1 MTFSGNASLG
11 VDCLQVM
18 QTVVSI
24 NQSAVKALS
33 SSLKY
38 SIFPFQQ
45 FSQMV
50 DSSSNIS
57 PYGLVTQVSLELS
70 WQLLRYN
77 IFLTTFPLQRILGLD
92 DEKIK
97 GFMKRDFALDAGI
110 FFFNICQILASHFF
124 VTYKVPFCSL
134 FLSDF
139 YLNIK
144 QNFRCKLLQ
153 KCSFPLISVSFHTR
167 IYSLSHCNHDT
178 NDHKDIKVNVILSW
192 GISEWAS

>member
-1 MTFSGNASLG
+1 MTFSGNANLG

-38 SIFPFQQ
+38 SIFLFQQ

-57 PYGLVTQVSLELS
+57 PYGLITQVSLELS

-77 IFLTTFPLQRILGLD
+77 IFLTTFPLQRIDQVGPKATATSWCLV
-92 DEKIK
+92 KSV
-97 GFMKRDFALDAGI
+97 M
-110 FFFNICQILASHFF
+110 ASHSR
-124 VTYKVPFCSL
+124 V
-134 FLSDF
+134 
-139 YLNIK
+139 
-144 QNFRCKLLQ
+144 
-153 KCSFPLISVSFHTR
+153 
-167 IYSLSHCNHDT
+167 
-178 NDHKDIKVNVILSW
+178 LSW
-192 GISEWAS
+192 EHLVLLICLKGNSDCYLKNGLGGQRWKEGGQAECYNATMIM